1 MTGLRT
7 RIRLHAVVHEPQPE
21 TPLERARKRY
31 GKPFGFERG
40 TAFRWTSGP
49 SVLTE
54 WAAKYRAG
62 KAHG

>member
-1 MTGLRT
+1 MTGART

-31 GKPFGFERG
+31 GKTFGHESGSTFK
-40 TAFRWTSGP
+40 WSSGP
-49 SVLTE
+49 TVLRD
-54 WAAKYRAG
+54 WLAKRVAG

>member
-1 MTGLRT
+1 MTGMRT

-49 SVLTE
+49 TVLTQ
-54 WAAKYRAG
+54 WLQQRRTVRA
-62 KAHG
+62 